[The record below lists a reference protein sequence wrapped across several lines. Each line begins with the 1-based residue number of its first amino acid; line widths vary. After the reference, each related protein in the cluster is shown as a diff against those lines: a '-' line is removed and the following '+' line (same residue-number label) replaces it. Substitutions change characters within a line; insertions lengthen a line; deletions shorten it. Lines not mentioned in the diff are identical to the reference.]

1 MFSWHRHNGVVAL
14 PLRYRYTTP
23 TRRPRWR
30 WWVGT
35 VVILAFWVIGGT
47 VLSLVVLPW
56 TGVDLE
62 GFFVEADVFTSFPS
76 WGFLLFALVS
86 FIPLLIGVL
95 LAYRL
100 ILGVHTRR
108 LFAAGVPFRSW
119 RMAWGGLVWIAVMAG
134 PALIAVLADPSQFDS
149 SSFRIE
155 AFLPYAAV
163 AVLLLPIQTTAEELF
178 FRGWLIQGLSQR
190 YSNIWLL
197 SIASGV
203 IFALPHLANPEAAGA
218 LLPAMF
224 GYATVGFA
232 LAWVTVR
239 DRSLEIAIGAHAANN
254 LFVALVVGY
263 EGGALP
269 AEAPLVSSGP
279 VDWGVENVLSIVLI
293 PLFIV
298 LSRLGHTKRPA
309 G

>member
-1 MFSWHRHNGVVAL
+1 MPL
-14 PLRYRYTTP
+14 PLKDRFTTP

-35 VVILAFWVIGGT
+35 LVILVFWLIGGT
-47 VLSLVVLPW
+47 ILSLVILPW

-62 GFFVEADVFTSFPS
+62 AFFVEGDMFTSFPS

-86 FIPLLIGVL
+86 FIPLLLGVL
-95 LAYRL
+95 VAYRF
-100 ILGVHTRR
+100 IVGVKIRR
-108 LFAAGVPFRSW
+108 LFASGVPFKMW
-119 RMAWGGLVWIAVMAG
+119 RVGWGALTWILIMAG
-134 PALIAVLADPSQFDS
+134 PAIVAVILSPEQFQTSFDWQAFLPYALIAVL
-149 SSFRIE
+149 
-155 AFLPYAAV
+155 
-163 AVLLLPIQTTAEELF
+163 LLPVQTTAEEVF

-197 SIASGV
+197 SFASGFL
-203 IFALPHLANPEAAGA
+203 FALPHLANPEAAGA
-218 LLPAMF
+218 LLPAMV
-224 GYATVGFA
+224 GYGMVGFA

-254 LFVALVVGY
+254 LFAALVVGY

-269 AEAPLVSSGP
+269 AEAPLVSSGD
-279 VDWGVENVLSIVLI
+279 VDWSVDNLFSVVLI

-298 LSRLGHTKRPA
+298 LSRLGYTKRTTRKPVSA
-309 G
+309 PQ

>member
-1 MFSWHRHNGVVAL
+1 MAI
-14 PLRYRYTTP
+14 PLRHRYTTP
-23 TRRPRWR
+23 TKRPRWR

-35 VVILAFWVIGGT
+35 VAILALWVVGGT
-47 VLSLVVLPW
+47 VLSLLVLPW

-62 GFFVEADVFTSFPS
+62 GFFVEADMFNSFPS

-86 FIPLLIGVL
+86 FIPLFIGVL

-100 ILGVHTRR
+100 ILGVRIRR
-108 LFAAGVPFRSW
+108 LFAAGVPFRTW
-119 RMAWGGLVWIAVMAG
+119 RVGWGALVWIAVMAG
-134 PALIAVLADPSQFDS
+134 PALIAVIADPSQFDS
-149 SSFRIE
+149 SSFRLE
-155 AFLPYAAV
+155 AFVPYAVV
-163 AVLLLPIQTTAEELF
+163 AILLLPIQTTAEELF
-178 FRGWLIQGLSQR
+178 FRGWLVQGLSQR

-254 LFVALVVGY
+254 LFAALIVGY

-279 VDWGVENVLSIVLI
+279 VDWGVENLLSIILI

-298 LSRLGHTKRPA
+298 LSRLGQTKRPV